1 MNASDVMAR
10 DVVTVGP
17 EDEVSKAVQLLV
29 DHDVSALPVVD
40 SEKRVI
46 GILSE
51 ADLLHREKIGTE
63 KHRPWWLE
71 AVMPASVLAL
81 DYAKSHGRKVSE
93 LMSENVVA
101 AAENTSISELAN
113 ILEKHRIKRVP
124 ILKDGKLVGIV
135 SRANL
140 IQALASA
147 PSKVEG
153 DQLTDLTDRGI
164 RAAILARL
172 AEQPWTDF
180 GERNIVVT
188 NGVVHLWGLVSS
200 PKEQPV
206 TATNNARLGGTAIW
220 HDFSLWLVS

>member
-1 MNASDVMAR
+1 M
-10 DVVTVGP
+10 
-17 EDEVSKAVQLLV
+17 L
-29 DHDVSALPVVD
+29 
-40 SEKRVI
+40 
-46 GILSE
+46 
-51 ADLLHREKIGTE
+51 
-63 KHRPWWLE
+63 
-71 AVMPASVLAL
+71 ASVLAL

-140 IQALASA
+140 IQALASV

-153 DQLTDLTDRGI
+153 DQLTDRGI
-164 RAAILARL
+164 RAAILAQL
-172 AEQPWTDF
+172 AEQSWTDF

-200 PKEQPV
+200 PKEHKALLALAESV
-206 TATNNARLGGTAIW
+206 TGVRE
-220 HDFSLWLVS
+220 VSDEMIASY